1 MFTPADYAVGTAA
14 ALKLIRHE
22 VDVELMPRLPMF
34 IPKSMIPV
42 EKEPEAAAM
51 ITKCVLDAVAAAHPE
66 VATAYPQPNPLPQPN
81 PPKAGG

>member
-42 EKEPEAAAM
+42 DKEPEAAAM
-51 ITKCVLDAVAAAHPE
+51 ITKTILDAVAAAAAHPE
-66 VATAYPQPNPLPQPN
+66 APKGALEGAKPPVAGA
-81 PPKAGG
+81 AGG

>member
-14 ALKLIRHE
+14 ALKLLRHE

-51 ITKCVLDAVAAAHPE
+51 VTKCVLDAVAAAHPDAPA
-66 VATAYPQPNPLPQPN
+66 ATAYPSPN
-81 PPKAGG
+81 PPRAEGTS